1 MKENN
6 IRNIMPALEYEAYT
20 ATFLKPWDDMFLK
33 RCKKLA
39 PSSTGEQRLLDVGT
53 GTGVLLERLYETPG
67 FENYTFTGIDYYEDN
82 VIEANEKFLN
92 KGLFEKII
100 VKEGDA
106 HYLDFESESFDVV
119 ISRATL
125 HHLVDPVKA
134 LQEKYRVL
142 KPNGICLIHDM
153 KRDVSETVLAEFNAL
168 RKKANYPPT
177 VVSEKYTVQ
186 EVQHFLELAGLANC
200 STVSSDASGLA
211 SLGYEVLIT
220 KPE

>member
-1 MKENN
+1 MKQNN

-20 ATFLKPWDDMFLK
+20 STFLKPWDDMFLK
-33 RCKKLA
+33 RCKKNA
-39 PSSTGEQRLLDVGT
+39 PVSTEKPTLLDVGT

-67 FENYTFTGIDYYEDN
+67 FENYTFIGIDYYEDN
-82 VIEANEKFLN
+82 VIEANDKFTER
-92 KGLFEKII
+92 GLSDRIS

-106 HYLDFESESFDVV
+106 HYLDFESETFDMV

-153 KRDVSETVLAEFNAL
+153 KRDVSEEVLAEFNAL

-177 VVSEKYTVQ
+177 VVSEKYTVK
-186 EVQHFLELAGLANC
+186 EIEEFLEQAGLAHC
-200 STVSSDASGLA
+200 SSVGSDTTGLS
-211 SLGYEVLIT
+211 SLGYEVIIKKLQ
-220 KPE
+220 